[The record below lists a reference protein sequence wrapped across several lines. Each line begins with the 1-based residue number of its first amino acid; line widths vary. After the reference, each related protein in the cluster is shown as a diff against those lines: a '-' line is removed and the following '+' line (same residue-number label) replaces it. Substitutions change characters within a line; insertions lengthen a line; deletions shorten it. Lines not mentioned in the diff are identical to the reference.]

1 MDTFSSTDAFP
12 GTDTNGLA
20 AGRDYFQPFTAMP
33 VARVTSETGI
43 IAFFKRNATMLSV
56 LALLAALAV
65 GAFMVWRARKHVG
78 MAQGPFGADIAK
90 VQDVERREDAK
101 EWQYLLQLAR
111 RASVKAV
118 LRDVLARQLSSDA
131 STEGTGRPPMPK
143 ENASQSA
150 TQSGA
155 TEFTMVDGGAT
166 HNDPLFTPVA

>member
-12 GTDTNGLA
+12 GHDANGLA
-20 AGRDYFQPFTAMP
+20 AGRDFFQPFTAMP
-33 VARVTSETGI
+33 VARVSSETGVF
-43 IAFFKRNATMLSV
+43 AFCKRNATMLSV

-65 GAFMVWRARKHVG
+65 GAFMVWRARKQVST
-78 MAQGPFGADIAK
+78 AQGQFGADIEKIEDA
-90 VQDVERREDAK
+90 ERRDDAK

-118 LRDVLARQLSSDA
+118 LQDVLTRQLSPDA
-131 STEGTGRPPMPK
+131 PAENTGRPPLAREP
-143 ENASQSA
+143 AAAQP

-166 HNDPLFTPVA
+166 QNDPLFTPVA